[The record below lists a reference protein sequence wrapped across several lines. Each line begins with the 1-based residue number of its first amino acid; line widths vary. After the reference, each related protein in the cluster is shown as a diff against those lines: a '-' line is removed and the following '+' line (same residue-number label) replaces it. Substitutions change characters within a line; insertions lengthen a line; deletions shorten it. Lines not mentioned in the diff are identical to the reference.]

1 MSLRARIPGWLEVF
15 ILVVGVFVVGLL
27 VKTFIVAFFYI
38 PSGSMQETL
47 QIGDRVAVNK
57 VVYHFRSV
65 ERGDIIVFDGSGLFT
80 PEVGDEHDFIKRV
93 IGIGGD
99 HVVCCNASG
108 QITVNGIALDEESF
122 VYPGNP
128 ASLIPFDVR
137 VPDGKLWVMG
147 DHRSASA
154 DSRSHLGD
162 PGGGFVPITRVVGRA
177 MAVIWPLSDAQVL
190 QIPGT
195 FDQPGLN
202 EANGGQ

>member
-1 MSLRARIPGWLEVF
+1 MSLRARIPGWLEVVL
-15 ILVVGVFVVGLL
+15 LVVGVFVVGLV
-27 VKTFIVAFFYI
+27 VKTFLVALFYI

-57 VVYHFRSV
+57 LVYHFRSV

-80 PEVGDEHDFIKRV
+80 PEAGDEHDFIKRV
-93 IGIGGD
+93 IGIAGE
-99 HVVCCNASG
+99 HVVCCNPSG
-108 QITVNGIALDEESF
+108 QITVNGVALDEQSF
-122 VYPGNP
+122 LYPGNP
-128 ASLIPFDVR
+128 PSLVPFDVR
-137 VPDGKLWVMG
+137 VPEGRLWVMG

-162 PGGGFVPITRVVGRA
+162 PGGGFVPVSRVVGRA
-177 MAVIWPLSDAQVL
+177 MAVIWPLSDAKVL

-195 FDQPGLN
+195 FDQPGLD

>member
-1 MSLRARIPGWLEVF
+1 MSLRARIPGWLEVVLLVAAVF
-15 ILVVGVFVVGLL
+15 IVGVL
-27 VKTFIVAFFYI
+27 VKTFVVAFFFI
-38 PSGSMQETL
+38 PSGSMEDTL

-57 VVYHFRSV
+57 FVYHFRDI
-65 ERGDIIVFDGSGLFT
+65 ERGDIVVFDGSGLFT

-99 HVVCCNASG
+99 HVVCCNAAG
-108 QITVNGIALDEESF
+108 QITVNGVALDEQSF

-128 ASLIPFDVR
+128 ASLVPFDVR
-137 VPDGKLWVMG
+137 VPDGRLWVMG

-162 PGGGFVPITRVVGRA
+162 PGGGFVPVGRVVGRA

-202 EANGGQ
+202 

>member
-1 MSLRARIPGWLEVF
+1 MSLRARIPGWLEVV